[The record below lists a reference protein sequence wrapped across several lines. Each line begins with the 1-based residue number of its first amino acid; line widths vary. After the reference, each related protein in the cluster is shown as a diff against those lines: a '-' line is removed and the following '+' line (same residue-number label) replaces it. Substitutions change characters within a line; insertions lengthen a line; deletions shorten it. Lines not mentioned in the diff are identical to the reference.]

1 MYLGQEENLFEEIE
15 NISNQALEGISLNQ
29 TINAEED
36 WTNLYNFQSEQLDTS
51 QDPVGSS
58 PILTKI
64 RGQLLENHKIKF
76 HGKI

>member
-15 NISNQALEGISLNQ
+15 NISNQTLEGIPLNQ
-29 TINAEED
+29 TINAEEN

-64 RGQLLENHKIKF
+64 RGQILENHKIKF

>member
-15 NISNQALEGISLNQ
+15 NISNQTLEGIPLNQ
-29 TINAEED
+29 TINAEEN

-64 RGQLLENHKIKF
+64 RGQLLENYKIKF